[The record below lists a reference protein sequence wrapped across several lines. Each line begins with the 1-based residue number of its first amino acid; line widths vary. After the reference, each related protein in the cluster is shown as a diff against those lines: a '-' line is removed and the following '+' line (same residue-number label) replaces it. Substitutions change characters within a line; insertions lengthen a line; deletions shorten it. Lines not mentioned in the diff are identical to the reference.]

1 MDVKPVEAV
10 AAKAR
15 YQRRVD
21 IYYPVFKLPDER
33 RVEDYHEPGENDEVD
48 LPSLKLRGESLGIA
62 LSVRIV
68 LSRDDDPLDI
78 MRLRALEG
86 VGAVLRRDD
95 DRDLAALYAPALFG
109 VEYRLKIGSA
119 AGHEDGDLFLF
130 VSHKLSSRCIWL
142 ISLRTF
148 RR

>member
-1 MDVKPVEAV
+1 MNGRAADLDSLRESRLMDVKPVEAV
-10 AAKAR
+10 AAEAR

-21 IYYPVFKLPDER
+21 IYYPVFKLLNKR

-68 LSRDDDPLDI
+68 LSRDDDSLDI

-86 VGAVLRRDD
+86 VGAVLRRQTTTETS
-95 DRDLAALYAPALFG
+95 PLFMIP
-109 VEYRLKIGSA
+109 LFSA
-119 AGHEDGDLFLF
+119 
-130 VSHKLSSRCIWL
+130 SSIA
-142 ISLRTF
+142 
-148 RR
+148 